1 MIVKNFITGPLATNS
16 YLLISEN
23 EGVII
28 DAGGDMKEV
37 LDFIRNNK
45 VKLRYIIATHGH
57 FDHVMGINEI
67 KREFPSSMFLINE
80 RDLGL
85 VKRASTMASSYLNL
99 MISDIINPD
108 GFIKEGDEIN
118 VGNRKLKII
127 ETPGHTMGSICILAN
142 GYIFTGDTLFY
153 GTVGR
158 TDIGG
163 SEKLLRD
170 SLERLKKLPDEL
182 IVYPGHGP
190 FTILGYEKIKNPF
203 LTIDILP

>member
-85 VKRASTMASSYLNL
+85 VK
-99 MISDIINPD
+99 
-108 GFIKEGDEIN
+108 
-118 VGNRKLKII
+118 
-127 ETPGHTMGSICILAN
+127 
-142 GYIFTGDTLFY
+142 
-153 GTVGR
+153 
-158 TDIGG
+158 
-163 SEKLLRD
+163 
-170 SLERLKKLPDEL
+170 
-182 IVYPGHGP
+182 
-190 FTILGYEKIKNPF
+190 
-203 LTIDILP
+203 

>member
-45 VKLRYIIATHGH
+45 IKLRYIIATHGH
-57 FDHVMGINEI
+57 FDHIMGINEI
-67 KREFPSSMFLINE
+67 KREFPSSMFLISE

-85 VKRASTMASSYLNL
+85 VKRASAMASSFLNL
-99 MISDIINPD
+99 MISDIIDPD

-118 VGNRKLKII
+118 IGNGKLKII
-127 ETPGHTMGSICILAN
+127 ETPGHTMGSVCILAN

-170 SLERLKKLPDEL
+170 SLDRLKKLPDEL
-182 IVYPGHGP
+182 VVYPGHGP